1 MAGDTKI
8 NSTFQFVLWFSG
20 FRGAMAFA
28 IAIQASN
35 KFKENDVGRDFLT
48 LTVIYTCIT
57 IFIFGGALQMVI
69 ENFSV
74 EASTMDRYDFD
85 SKNCCDFMK
94 IKFMEGNKKYLQ
106 KHITRKPE
114 IAPVIEDANGE
125 KFMDSPDTS
134 KFQEDRVK
142 KLKIELESI
151 KICREDGETHQ
162 PGMGS
167 IKVKTNNRYS
177 KQFSQLSE
185 SSTPLEGKIFGMNA
199 KSDQGPFVSSGG
211 PNSPKN
217 DSGYFFNQHFHSEND
232 NQEEDLGGIGYLDT
246 PQNNPGTLEGSDS
259 KDDGDTPEKDQE
271 IAGRDFA
278 TLEKNELPSDGDAD
292 CE

>member
-35 KFKENDVGRDFLT
+35 HFKENDVGRDFLT

-94 IKFMEGNKKYLQ
+94 IKFMEGNEKYLE
-106 KHITRKPE
+106 KHITRKLE
-114 IAPVIEDANGE
+114 IAPVIKDSNEQ
-125 KFMDSPDTS
+125 KFMDSPDVS
-134 KFQEDRVK
+134 KFEEERVK

-151 KICREDGETHQ
+151 KICREDGETSQ

-167 IKVKTNNRYS
+167 IKVKTNKRYS
-177 KQFSQLSE
+177 RQFSQLTGTSN
-185 SSTPLEGKIFGMNA
+185 SLEGKIFGMNA

-217 DSGYFFNQHFHSEND
+217 ESGLFFNQNFHSEHD
-232 NQEEDLGGIGYLDT
+232 GHAEDLEGIQYLDT
-246 PQNNPGTLEGSDS
+246 PQNNPVTLPGSDS
-259 KDDGDTPEKDQE
+259 KSDGDIQEKDQE
-271 IAGRDFA
+271 VAGQDF
-278 TLEKNELPSDGDAD
+278 
-292 CE
+292 